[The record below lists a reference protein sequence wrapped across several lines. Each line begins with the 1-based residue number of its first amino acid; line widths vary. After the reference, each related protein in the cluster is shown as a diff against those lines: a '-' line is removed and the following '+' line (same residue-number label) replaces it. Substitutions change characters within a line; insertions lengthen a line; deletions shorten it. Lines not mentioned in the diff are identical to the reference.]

1 MVKDFVFS
9 VVLAFKYK
17 RCSSRMSSICVAFM
31 SKCPER
37 TEIEPELP
45 RQQGGVLATQNMRRK
60 L

>member
-1 MVKDFVFS
+1 
-9 VVLAFKYK
+9 
-17 RCSSRMSSICVAFM
+17 MSSICVAFL

-60 L
+60 FLNPENLKELKSNAREEDS